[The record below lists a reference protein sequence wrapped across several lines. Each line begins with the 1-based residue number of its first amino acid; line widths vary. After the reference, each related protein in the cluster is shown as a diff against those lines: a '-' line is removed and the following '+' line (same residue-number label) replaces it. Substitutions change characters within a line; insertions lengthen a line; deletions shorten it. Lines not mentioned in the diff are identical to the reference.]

1 MMLVRDMVTTDKQSY
16 TLIILATFLITV
28 PFRSVGGDGLV
39 TCTSALRPFVYSVA
53 QCATPV

>member
-28 PFRSVGGDGLV
+28 PFRSVGV
-39 TCTSALRPFVYSVA
+39 MALLHAHQR
-53 QCATPV
+53 